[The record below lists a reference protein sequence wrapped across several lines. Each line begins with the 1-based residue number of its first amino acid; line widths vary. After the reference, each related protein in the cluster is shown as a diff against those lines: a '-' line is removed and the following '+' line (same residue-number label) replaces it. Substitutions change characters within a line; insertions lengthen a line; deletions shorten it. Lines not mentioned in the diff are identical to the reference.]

1 MAESIRNSV
10 SNVLSQT
17 IPNENIARQKMTG
30 LVDVL
35 KNTVNNIGNN
45 WTSKD
50 REDYIFNQVISLD
63 FINDGQ
69 FILKN
74 KACVAKMKSVYN
86 SSDPS
91 KFTTTTLSNY
101 FDDIDVNSVY
111 FIKEPFGS
119 KASPDFLIV
128 SSNGILG
135 IEDKSSKGG
144 KVTFNTGTPGGNKF
158 IMYYDRKDKKI
169 FLISGKQWGWEN
181 DIERE
186 YKQFTKEM
194 IDYAKNKF
202 EERFGDRVKKMAY
215 YARPMLVDKNKI
227 KDIWNKDEEDVIS
240 MLRNHL

>member
-69 FILKN
+69 FILNN
-74 KACVAKMKSVYN
+74 KECVAKMKSVYN

-91 KFTTTTLSNY
+91 KFTTITLSSY

-119 KASPDFLIV
+119 KSSPDFLI
-128 SSNGILG
+128 I
-135 IEDKSSKGG
+135 
-144 KVTFNTGTPGGNKF
+144 
-158 IMYYDRKDKKI
+158 
-169 FLISGKQWGWEN
+169 
-181 DIERE
+181 
-186 YKQFTKEM
+186 
-194 IDYAKNKF
+194 
-202 EERFGDRVKKMAY
+202 
-215 YARPMLVDKNKI
+215 
-227 KDIWNKDEEDVIS
+227 
-240 MLRNHL
+240 

>member
-1 MAESIRNSV
+1 MA
-10 SNVLSQT
+10 L
-17 IPNENIARQKMTG
+17 PNENIARQKMTG
-30 LVDVL
+30 LIDVL

-50 REDYIFNQVISLD
+50 REDYIFNQVTSLD

-69 FILKN
+69 FILDN
-74 KACVAKMKSVYN
+74 KACVAKMKPVYN

-91 KFTTTTLSNY
+91 KFTTITLSNY
-101 FDDIDVNSVY
+101 FDDIDVDSVY
-111 FIKEPFGS
+111 FIKEPFGP

-128 SSNGILG
+128 SSNGLLG

-202 EERFGDRVKKMAY
+202 EERFGDRVKKMTY

-227 KDIWNKDEEDVIS
+227 KDIWNKDEEDVIN
-240 MLRNHL
+240 MLKKHL

>member
-30 LVDVL
+30 LVDAL

-45 WTSKD
+45 WTSKE

-101 FDDIDVNSVY
+101 FDDININSVY

-181 DIERE
+181 NIERE

-202 EERFGDRVKKMAY
+202 EERFGDRVKKMTY

>member
-1 MAESIRNSV
+1 ME
-10 SNVLSQT
+10 L
-17 IPNENIARQKMTG
+17 PNENIARQKMTG

-45 WTSKD
+45 WTSKE
-50 REDYIFNQVISLD
+50 REDYIFNQVTSLD

-69 FILKN
+69 FILDN

-91 KFTTTTLSNY
+91 KFTTITLSNY

-111 FIKEPFGS
+111 FIQEPFGS
-119 KASPDFLIV
+119 KASPDFLII
-128 SSNGILG
+128 SSNGLLG

-169 FLISGKQWGWEN
+169 FLISGKNWGWEN
-181 DIERE
+181 NIESE

-194 IDYAKNKF
+194 IIYAKNKF
-202 EERFGDRVKKMAY
+202 EERFGDRVKNMTY
-215 YARPMLVDKNKI
+215 YARPMLIDKNKI
-227 KDIWNKDEEDVIS
+227 KDIWDKDEEAVME
-240 MLRNHL
+240 MLRKHL

>member
-86 SSDPS
+86 SSDP
-91 KFTTTTLSNY
+91 
-101 FDDIDVNSVY
+101 
-111 FIKEPFGS
+111 
-119 KASPDFLIV
+119 
-128 SSNGILG
+128 
-135 IEDKSSKGG
+135 GG
-144 KVTFNTGTPGGNKF
+144 CIGT
-158 IMYYDRKDKKI
+158 Y
-169 FLISGKQWGWEN
+169 
-181 DIERE
+181 
-186 YKQFTKEM
+186 
-194 IDYAKNKF
+194 
-202 EERFGDRVKKMAY
+202 
-215 YARPMLVDKNKI
+215 
-227 KDIWNKDEEDVIS
+227 
-240 MLRNHL
+240 